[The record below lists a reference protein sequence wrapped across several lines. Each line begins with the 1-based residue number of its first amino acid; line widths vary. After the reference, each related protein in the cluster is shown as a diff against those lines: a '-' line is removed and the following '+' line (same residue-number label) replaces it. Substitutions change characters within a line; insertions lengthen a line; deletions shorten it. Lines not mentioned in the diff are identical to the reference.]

1 MTTMLDAWFEECV
14 RFLGQNDAWRD
25 DAALIGQEKGR
36 SLSALCSLRFTIRC
50 GNVELEMQQSLLR
63 VMMK

>member
-1 MTTMLDAWFEECV
+1 MFEDGEDEMTTMLDAWFEECV

-36 SLSALCSLRFTIRC
+36 SFFSFLTFPGGSAA
-50 GNVELEMQQSLLR
+50 
-63 VMMK
+63 

>member
-1 MTTMLDAWFEECV
+1 MFEDGEDEMTTMLDAWFEECV

-36 SLSALCSLRFTIRC
+36 SLSALYD
-50 GNVELEMQQSLLR
+50 VETSNWKCNR
-63 VMMK
+63 VCYAL

>member
-25 DAALIGQEKGR
+25 DAAWSYVKIQYKLK
-36 SLSALCSLRFTIRC
+36 
-50 GNVELEMQQSLLR
+50 
-63 VMMK
+63 